1 MFNFIRTVYTKRLES
16 KIAKGKMPRHIMVV
30 ADEIDEEKL
39 ASFARWCE
47 QFGISEI
54 TVCVHE
60 YTPEFKKIAERLGC
74 RVIHRDGVVERQRRG
89 VMLNIIAGIG
99 GRYEIVEAVKKLARL
114 VEERK
119 LSPEEV
125 DEELFEAHLRVKS
138 PPDLII
144 RAGTQI
150 PDFLIWQSIYSELQ
164 FLDTDWKSFRYID
177 FLRCLRDYQRRERR
191 YGK

>member
-1 MFNFIRTVYTKRLES
+1 MLDFIRAVYTRRLES
-16 KIAKGKMPRHIMVV
+16 KIAKGKMPQHVMIV

-39 ASFARWCE
+39 KSFAGWCE
-47 QFGISEI
+47 QFGIEEI

-74 RVIHRDGVVERQRRG
+74 RVIHRDGIVEGKKCR
-89 VMLNIIAGIG
+89 VTVNIIAGIG
-99 GRYEIVEAVKKLARL
+99 GRYEIVEAVKKLAKL
-114 VEERK
+114 VEEGK
-119 LSPEEV
+119 LRPGEV
-125 DEELFEAHLRVKS
+125 DEELFEAHLRIKS

-191 YGK
+191 YGR